1 MNHTIVII
9 KPLNFN
15 VSWDM
20 WDTNRPGTFGTQADQ
35 GHVGHKQNQQ
45 YQMANRNETYLSIYL
60 YV

>member
-1 MNHTIVII
+1 
-9 KPLNFN
+9 
-15 VSWDM
+15 M